1 MFDNTQ
7 NERTLRDILEV
18 LRPAVSTSLDLDNV
32 KVRGISADSRQVKQG
47 YIFVAVPGTEFDGR
61 QFINDALVKGAV
73 ALLMPSQDAQ
83 RYIKAVPGALPVIE
97 VDDPRLSTGLLA
109 SAFYGNPSEKMALV
123 AITGTNGKTTA
134 TYLLEGIFSKAGLNP
149 GIIGTVNQRHGGME
163 IPSELTTPDAI
174 KLQKILANM
183 LKQGARAVALE
194 VSSHA
199 LDQQRVSGC
208 SFAASI
214 FTNLGRDHL
223 DYHQDME
230 QYFQAKA
237 KLFLEYPFDTA
248 IINIDDFYG
257 RRLWEIVQR
266 KKISYG
272 FSPEA
277 EVRPESQ
284 SINIDGITGKLATP
298 KGPVSIKSKLI
309 GSYNLHNILATVA
322 ASITLGI
329 DPYHIQAGIESMMRI
344 PGRLDPVHTPNGVTA
359 FVDYAHTPEALESV
373 LNSLIR
379 LGPRP
384 LICII
389 GCGGDRDRGKRPLM
403 AQTAASLADIVVLT
417 SDNPRTEDP
426 LAILDQM
433 LSGLKDLPSYHP
445 ATRAKV
451 KVIPDRRDAISW
463 AAEKARPGACLLVA
477 GKGHETY
484 QIIGNERL
492 AFDDREILKEAFES
506 KRKGRKTKV
515 KGQGSEYKS
524 IRLKVESLEDQGF
537 RLKAFQIAKAIEAR
551 VLSGDLDTSIHG
563 ISTDSRSVRR
573 GNIFWA
579 ISGDRFNGHNF
590 VPDAIKKGAV
600 GAVVSSTF
608 DFRPLTFS
616 TRSRP
621 ILLKVRDTLKALGDF
636 AAWYKE
642 HLGIKVLGITGSC
655 GKTTTKELIFSILGK
670 KWKVT
675 KTPGNFNNL
684 IGLPLSLLS
693 AKSDDSWAVLEMGMN
708 QPGEIIR
715 LCEIA
720 KPQVGLITT
729 IQPAHLAGL
738 GDIKE
743 VAKEKW
749 ELWRALPQT
758 GVAVVNLDDPL
769 VTEGAKDLT
778 CQVVGYSMGQQTLPS
793 SNHQITKSPN
803 HQITCLSWTPCEHGT
818 LLDLDIAGSR
828 LSVDLPLIGRANVQ
842 NAAAA
847 AATGHAVGL
856 TPARIKQGL
865 EEVKPVPSRLFLKNL
880 GPKWR
885 LIDDSYNANPGS
897 MRAALETLELWSRA
911 EKKIAI
917 LGDMLELGDAAFDFH
932 QDLGRLA
939 AHTGVD
945 LLVFVGQFADA
956 VSKTAQ
962 KAGISQKAVRIFP
975 KTEDLLFWIESAARD
990 CMPSPATI
998 LVKGSRAIGLE
1009 RAVDALIRH
1018 LGEEG

>member
-1 MFDNTQ
+1 MFGNTR
-7 NERTLRDILEV
+7 NERTLQDMLKV
-18 LRPAVSTSLDLDNV
+18 LRPAVSISPELYDV
-32 KVRGISADSRQVKQG
+32 KIRGISADSRQVKQG
-47 YIFVAVPGTEFDGR
+47 YIFVAIPGTEFDGR
-61 QFINDALVKGAV
+61 QFINDAIEKGAS
-73 ALLMPSQDAQ
+73 ALLIPSQDVH
-83 RYIKAVPGALPVIE
+83 RYVKTVPGALPVIGVE
-97 VDDPRLSTGLLA
+97 DPRLSTGLLA

-123 AITGTNGKTTA
+123 AITGTNGKTTV

-149 GIIGTVNQRHGGME
+149 GVIGTINQRHCGME
-163 IPSELTTPDAI
+163 VPSELTTPDAI
-174 KLQKILANM
+174 KLQEILANM
-183 LKQGARAVALE
+183 LKQGVKAVALE

-199 LDQQRVSGC
+199 LDQQRISGC
-208 SFAASI
+208 SFAASV

-237 KLFLEYPFDTA
+237 KLFLEYPSDTA

-272 FSPEA
+272 LGPEA
-277 EVRPESQ
+277 EVRPEFQ

-309 GSYNLHNILATVA
+309 GFHNLYNILATVA

-329 DPYHIQAGIESMMRI
+329 DPDHIQTGIESIMRI
-344 PGRLDPVHTPNGVTA
+344 PGRLDPVYTPQGVTA
-359 FVDYAHTPEALESV
+359 FVDYAHTPDALECV

-379 LGPRP
+379 LGPKP
-384 LICII
+384 LICVI

-403 AQTAASLADIVVLT
+403 AQAAASLADIVVLT

-426 LAILDQM
+426 LAILGQM
-433 LSGLKDLPSYHP
+433 LNGLRDLPPYHP
-445 ATRAKV
+445 ATKAKV
-451 KVIPDRRDAISW
+451 KVIPDRRGAISW
-463 AAEKARPGACLLVA
+463 AAKKARPGACLLVA

-484 QIIGNERL
+484 QIIGNERI

-506 KRKGRKTKV
+506 KRKGQRTKV
-515 KGQGSEYKS
+515 EGRRSKSESKKS
-524 IRLKVESLEDQGF
+524 KSESLGDQGL
-537 RLKAFQIAKAIEAR
+537 RLKASQVATAIRAG
-551 VLSGDLDTSIHG
+551 VLSGDLNTAIQG

-579 ISGDRFNGHNF
+579 LSGDRFNGHDF
-590 VPDAIKKGAV
+590 VTDAIKKGAI
-600 GAVVSSTF
+600 GAVISSTF
-608 DFRPLTFS
+608 DFRHMTFS
-616 TRSRP
+616 PRSCP
-621 ILLKVRDTLKALGDF
+621 ILLKVQDTLKALGDF
-636 AAWYKE
+636 AAWYKQY
-642 HLGIKVLGITGSC
+642 LGIKVVGITGSC
-655 GKTTTKELIFSILGK
+655 GKTTTKELISSILGK
-670 KWKVT
+670 RWKVA

-693 AKSDDSWAVLEMGMN
+693 AKSDDAWAVLEMGTN
-708 QPGEIIR
+708 QPGEISR

-720 KPQVGLITT
+720 QPQVGLITT
-729 IQPAHLAGL
+729 IQPAHLVGL

-743 VAKEKW
+743 VAREKW

-758 GVAVVNLDDPL
+758 GVAVVNLDDSL
-769 VTEGAKDLT
+769 VTEGVKDLN
-778 CQVVGYSMGQQTLPS
+778 CQVVGYSLT
-793 SNHQITKSPN
+793 PN
-803 HQITCLSWTPCEHGT
+803 PQFKIQNSKFKIAITCLSWTPVEHGT

-828 LSVDLPLIGRANVQ
+828 LCVDLPLIGRANVQ
-842 NAAAA
+842 NAVAA

-865 EEVKPVPSRLFLKNL
+865 EEVKPVPSRLFLKNF

-897 MRAALETLELWSRA
+897 MRAALETLEFWSISG
-911 EKKIAI
+911 KKIAI
-917 LGDMLELGDAAFDFH
+917 LGDMLELGDAAYEFH

-939 AHTGVD
+939 ANKGVD
-945 LLVFVGQFADA
+945 FLVFVGQFADA

-962 KAGISQKAVRIFP
+962 KAGISQKSIRVFP
-975 KTEDLLFWIESAARD
+975 NTEDLLSWIESAALD

-1018 LGEEG
+1018 LEEG

>member
-1 MFDNTQ
+1 
-7 NERTLRDILEV
+7 
-18 LRPAVSTSLDLDNV
+18 
-32 KVRGISADSRQVKQG
+32 
-47 YIFVAVPGTEFDGR
+47 
-61 QFINDALVKGAV
+61 
-73 ALLMPSQDAQ
+73 
-83 RYIKAVPGALPVIE
+83 
-97 VDDPRLSTGLLA
+97 
-109 SAFYGNPSEKMALV
+109 
-123 AITGTNGKTTA
+123 
-134 TYLLEGIFSKAGLNP
+134 
-149 GIIGTVNQRHGGME
+149 
-163 IPSELTTPDAI
+163 
-174 KLQKILANM
+174 
-183 LKQGARAVALE
+183 
-194 VSSHA
+194 
-199 LDQQRVSGC
+199 
-208 SFAASI
+208 
-214 FTNLGRDHL
+214 
-223 DYHQDME
+223 
-230 QYFQAKA
+230 
-237 KLFLEYPFDTA
+237 
-248 IINIDDFYG
+248 
-257 RRLWEIVQR
+257 
-266 KKISYG
+266 
-272 FSPEA
+272 
-277 EVRPESQ
+277 
-284 SINIDGITGKLATP
+284 
-298 KGPVSIKSKLI
+298 
-309 GSYNLHNILATVA
+309 
-322 ASITLGI
+322 
-329 DPYHIQAGIESMMRI
+329 
-344 PGRLDPVHTPNGVTA
+344 
-359 FVDYAHTPEALESV
+359 ALESV

-379 LGPRP
+379 LGPKP
-384 LICII
+384 LICVI

-403 AQTAASLADIVVLT
+403 AQAAASLADIVVLT

-433 LSGLKDLPSYHP
+433 LSGLRDLPPHHP
-445 ATRAKV
+445 ATKAEV

-463 AAEKARPGACLLVA
+463 AAKKARPGACLLVA

-506 KRKGRKTKV
+506 KVKGQRSKV
-515 KGQGSEYKS
+515 KGRRSKS
-524 IRLKVESLEDQGF
+524 ESLEDQGF
-537 RLKAFQIAKAIEAR
+537 RLKAPQMARAIGAR
-551 VLSGDLDTSIHG
+551 VLSGDPDTAIHG
-563 ISTDSRSVRR
+563 ISTDSRSVRK

-579 ISGDRFNGHNF
+579 LSGDHFNGHDF
-590 VPDAIKKGAV
+590 VLDAIKKGAI
-600 GAVVSSTF
+600 GAVISSTL
-608 DFRPLTFS
+608 DFRPLTS
-616 TRSRP
+616 SPRSSP

-693 AKSDDSWAVLEMGMN
+693 AKSDDAWAVLEMGMN

-729 IQPAHLAGL
+729 IQPAHLTGL
-738 GDIKE
+738 GNIKK
-743 VAKEKW
+743 VAREKW
-749 ELWRALPQT
+749 ELWRAIPQT

-769 VTEGAKDLT
+769 VTEGSKDLT
-778 CQVVGYSMGQQTLPS
+778 CQVVGYSMGQQALPS
-793 SNHQITKSPN
+793 SN
-803 HQITCLSWTPCEHGT
+803 HQITCLSWTPNEHGT

-842 NAAAA
+842 NAVAA

-856 TPARIKQGL
+856 APARIKQGL
-865 EEVKPVPSRLFLKNL
+865 EEVKPVPGRLFLKNL

-917 LGDMLELGDAAFDFH
+917 LGDMLELGDAAFGFH

-939 AHTGVD
+939 AQTGVD

-956 VSKTAQ
+956 VSKTFQ

-1009 RAVDALIRH
+1009 RVVDALIRH
-1018 LGEEG
+1018 LGDG

>member
-1 MFDNTQ
+1 M
-7 NERTLRDILEV
+7 LEV
-18 LRPAVSTSLDLDNV
+18 LRPAVSISPELDDV
-32 KVRGISADSRQVKQG
+32 KIRGISTDSRQVKQG
-47 YIFVAVPGTEFDGR
+47 YIFVAIPGTEFDGR
-61 QFINDALVKGAV
+61 QFINDAVVKGAS
-73 ALLMPSQDAQ
+73 ALLMPSQDVH
-83 RYIKAVPGALPVIE
+83 RYVKTVPGALPVIG

-109 SAFYGNPSEKMALV
+109 SAFYGNPSEKMALI
-123 AITGTNGKTTA
+123 AITGTNGKTTI

-149 GIIGTVNQRHGGME
+149 GVIGTVNQRHCGME
-163 IPSELTTPDAI
+163 VPSELTTPDAI
-174 KLQKILANM
+174 KLQEILADM
-183 LKQGARAVALE
+183 LKQGAKAVALE

-199 LDQQRVSGC
+199 LDQQRISGC
-208 SFAASI
+208 CFAASV

-230 QYFQAKA
+230 QYFRAKV
-237 KLFLEYPFDTA
+237 KLFLEYPSDAA
-248 IINIDDFYG
+248 IINIDDLYG
-257 RRLWEIVQR
+257 RRLWEIVQG

-272 FSPEA
+272 LSPEA
-277 EVRPESQ
+277 EVRPEFQ

-309 GSYNLHNILATVA
+309 GLHNLYNILTAVAT
-322 ASITLGI
+322 SIALGI
-329 DPYHIQAGIESMMRI
+329 DPDHIQTGIESIMRI
-344 PGRLDPVHTPNGVTA
+344 PGRLDPVHTPQGVTA
-359 FVDYAHTPEALESV
+359 LVDYAHTPDALESV
-373 LNSLIR
+373 LNTLIR
-379 LGPRP
+379 LGPKP
-384 LICII
+384 LICVI

-403 AQTAASLADIVVLT
+403 AQASASLADIVVLT

-433 LSGLKDLPSYHP
+433 LSGLRDLPPHHS
-445 ATRAKV
+445 ATKAEV
-451 KVIPDRRDAISW
+451 KVLPDRKDAILW
-463 AAEKARPGACLLVA
+463 AAEKARSGACLLVA

-484 QIIGNERL
+484 QIIGNEQF
-492 AFDDREILKEAFES
+492 AFDDREILKEAF
-506 KRKGRKTKV
+506 GAKV
-515 KGQGSEYKS
+515 EVG
-524 IRLKVESLEDQGF
+524 RLKVEGGRWKVEGRRSKVEGLEEQGF
-537 RLKAFQIAKAIEAR
+537 RLKAFQVATAIGAR
-551 VLSGDLDTSIHG
+551 VLSGDPDTAIHG
-563 ISTDSRSVRR
+563 ISTDSRSVRK

-579 ISGDRFNGHNF
+579 LSGERFNGHDF
-590 VPDAIKKGAV
+590 VLDAIKKGGI

-608 DFRPLTFS
+608 DFRHTNFDL
-616 TRSRP
+616 RRRP
-621 ILLKVRDTLKALGDF
+621 VLLKVQDSLKALGDF

-642 HLGIKVLGITGSC
+642 HLGIKVVGITGSC

-670 KWKVT
+670 KWKVA

-693 AKSDDSWAVLEMGMN
+693 AKSDDSWAVLEMGTN
-708 QPGEIIR
+708 QPGEIHR

-729 IQPAHLAGL
+729 IQPAHLVGL
-738 GDIKE
+738 GDIKQ
-743 VAKEKW
+743 VAGEKW

-769 VTEGAKDLT
+769 VMEGAKDLT
-778 CQVVGYSMGQQTLPS
+778 CQVVGYSMEQKAPAS

-803 HQITCLSWTPCEHGT
+803 HQITCLSWTPGEHGT

-842 NAAAA
+842 NAVAA

-865 EEVKPVPSRLFLKNL
+865 EEVKPVPGRLFLKNL
-880 GPKWR
+880 GPESR
-885 LIDDSYNANPGS
+885 LIDDSYNANPAS
-897 MRAALETLELWSRA
+897 MRAALETLDLWSKG

-917 LGDMLELGDAAFDFH
+917 LGDMLELGDAAYDFH

-939 AHTGVD
+939 ANTGVD
-945 LLVFVGQFADA
+945 LLIFVGQFADA

-962 KAGISQKAVRIFP
+962 KAGISQKAIRIFP
-975 KTEDLLFWIESAARD
+975 NTENLLSWIESAALD
-990 CMPSPATI
+990 CMPSPATT

-1009 RAVDALIRH
+1009 KAVDALIKH
-1018 LGEEG
+1018 LGEG

>member
-7 NERTLRDILEV
+7 NERTLWDILEV
-18 LRPAVSTSLDLDNV
+18 LRPAVSISLDLDNV
-32 KVRGISADSRQVKQG
+32 KVRGISTDSRQVKQG

-61 QFINDALVKGAV
+61 QFINDAIEKGAA
-73 ALLMPSQDAQ
+73 ALLVPSQDAQ

-109 SAFYGNPSEKMALV
+109 SAFYGNPSEKMALI
-123 AITGTNGKTTA
+123 AITGTNGKTTV
-134 TYLLEGIFSKAGLNP
+134 TYLLEGVFSKAGLNP

-163 IPSELTTPDAI
+163 VPSELTTPDAI

-183 LKQGARAVALE
+183 LKQGARAVGLE

-199 LDQQRVSGC
+199 LDQQRISGC

-257 RRLWEIVQR
+257 RRLWEIVHR

-277 EVRPESQ
+277 EVRPEFQ
-284 SINIDGITGKLATP
+284 SIDIDGIAGKLATP

-309 GSYNLHNILATVA
+309 GSYNLYNILATVA

-329 DPYHIQAGIESMMRI
+329 DPYHIQAGIESIMRI

-384 LICII
+384 LICVI

-433 LSGLKDLPSYHP
+433 LSGLKDLPLYHP
-445 ATRAKV
+445 ASRAKV

-506 KRKGRKTKV
+506 KHRSQK
-515 KGQGSEYKS
+515 SEVRSQKS
-524 IRLKVESLEDQGF
+524 ESLEDQGF
-537 RLKAFQIAKAIEAR
+537 RLKAFQIARAIEAR

-563 ISTDSRSVRR
+563 ISIDSRSVRR

-579 ISGDRFNGHNF
+579 LTGDRFNGHDF
-590 VPDAIKKGAV
+590 VPDAIKKEAV

-608 DFRPLTFS
+608 DFRPLTFDP
-616 TRSRP
+616 RSSP
-621 ILLKVRDTLKALGDF
+621 VLLKVQDTLKALRDF

-642 HLGIKVLGITGSC
+642 HLGIKALGITGSC

-670 KWKVT
+670 KWKVA

-684 IGLPLSLLS
+684 IGLPLGLLS
-693 AKSDDSWAVLEMGMN
+693 AKSDDSWAVLEMGTN

-729 IQPAHLAGL
+729 IQPAHLTGL

-769 VTEGAKDLT
+769 VTEGAKNLT

-793 SNHQITKSPN
+793 SNHQIT
-803 HQITCLSWTPCEHGT
+803 CLSWTPNEHGT
-818 LLDLDIAGSR
+818 LMDLDIAGSR

-842 NAAAA
+842 NAVAA

-856 TPARIKQGL
+856 APVWIKQGL
-865 EEVKPVPSRLFLKNL
+865 EEAKPVPGRLFLKNL

-897 MRAALETLELWSRA
+897 MRAALETLELWSKG

-917 LGDMLELGDAAFDFH
+917 LGDMLELGDAAFGFH

-939 AHTGVD
+939 AQTGVD

-962 KAGISQKAVRIFP
+962 KAGISQKAIRIFP
-975 KTEDLLFWIESAARD
+975 KTEDLLSWIESAAFD
-990 CMPSPATI
+990 YVPSPATV

-1018 LGEEG
+1018 LEEG

>member
-1 MFDNTQ
+1 MFGNTR
-7 NERTLRDILEV
+7 NERTLQDMLEA
-18 LRPAVSTSLDLDNV
+18 LRPAVSISPELDDV
-32 KVRGISADSRQVKQG
+32 KIRGISADSRQVKQG
-47 YIFVAVPGTEFDGR
+47 YIFVAIPGTKFDGR
-61 QFINDALVKGAV
+61 QFINDAVEKGAS
-73 ALLMPSQDAQ
+73 ALLMPSQDVH
-83 RYIKAVPGALPVIE
+83 RYVKTVPGALPVIG

-109 SAFYGNPSEKMALV
+109 SAFYGNPSEKMALI
-123 AITGTNGKTTA
+123 AITGTNGKTTI

-149 GIIGTVNQRHGGME
+149 GVIGTINQRHCGME
-163 IPSELTTPDAI
+163 VPSELTTPDAI
-174 KLQKILANM
+174 KLQEILANM
-183 LKQGARAVALE
+183 LKQGVKAVALE

-199 LDQQRVSGC
+199 IDQQRISGC
-208 SFAASI
+208 CFAASV

-230 QYFQAKA
+230 QYFQAKV
-237 KLFLEYPFDTA
+237 KLFLEYPSDTA

-257 RRLWEIVQR
+257 RRLWEIVKR

-272 FSPEA
+272 LSPEA
-277 EVRPESQ
+277 EVRPEFQ

-298 KGPVSIKSKLI
+298 KGPVFIKSKLI
-309 GSYNLHNILATVA
+309 GLHNLYNILAAVA

-329 DPYHIQAGIESMMRI
+329 DPDHIQTGIETIMRI
-344 PGRLDPVHTPNGVTA
+344 PGRLDPVHTSHGVTA
-359 FVDYAHTPEALESV
+359 LVDYAHTPDALESV
-373 LNSLIR
+373 LKSLIR
-379 LGPRP
+379 LGPKP
-384 LICII
+384 LICVI

-403 AQTAASLADIVVLT
+403 AQAAASLADIVVLT

-433 LSGLKDLPSYHP
+433 LSGLRDLPPYHP
-445 ATRAKV
+445 ATKAEV
-451 KVIPDRRDAISW
+451 KVIPDRRDAILW
-463 AAEKARPGACLLVA
+463 AAEKAQPGACLLVA

-492 AFDDREILKEAFES
+492 AFDDREILKEAFEP
-506 KRKGRKTKV
+506 KRKGRR
-515 KGQGSEYKS
+515 S
-524 IRLKVESLEDQGF
+524 KVEGRRSKSESKKSKLESLDDHGL
-537 RLKAFQIAKAIEAR
+537 RLKASQVATAIGAR
-551 VLSGDLDTSIHG
+551 LLSGDPDTAIHG

-579 ISGDRFNGHNF
+579 LSGDHFNGHDF
-590 VPDAIKKGAV
+590 VLDAIKKGAI

-608 DFRPLTFS
+608 DFRLLTLS
-616 TRSRP
+616 PRSRP
-621 ILLKVRDTLKALGDF
+621 ILLQVQDALKALGDF

-642 HLGIKVLGITGSC
+642 HLGIKVVGITGSC
-655 GKTTTKELIFSILGK
+655 GKTTTKELIFSILEK
-670 KWKVT
+670 KWKVA
-675 KTPGNFNNL
+675 KTIGNFNNL

-693 AKSDDSWAVLEMGMN
+693 AKSDDAWAVLEMGTN
-708 QPGEIIR
+708 QPGEIPR

-729 IQPAHLAGL
+729 IQPAHLVGL
-738 GDIKE
+738 GDIKQ
-743 VAKEKW
+743 VAREKW

-778 CQVVGYSMGQQTLPS
+778 CQVVGYSLT
-793 SNHQITKSPN
+793 PN
-803 HQITCLSWTPCEHGT
+803 PQFKIAITCLSYTPGEHGT

-828 LSVDLPLIGRANVQ
+828 LSVDLPLIGKANVQ
-842 NAAAA
+842 NAVAA
-847 AATGHAVGL
+847 AATGYAVGL

-865 EEVKPVPSRLFLKNL
+865 EEVKPVPGRLFLKNL

-885 LIDDSYNANPGS
+885 LIDDSYNANPCS
-897 MRAALETLELWSRA
+897 MRTALETLDLWSRG

-917 LGDMLELGDAAFDFH
+917 LGDMLELGDAACDFH

-939 AHTGVD
+939 ANTGVD
-945 LLVFVGQFADA
+945 LLVFVGNFADA
-956 VSKTAQ
+956 VYKTAQ
-962 KAGISQKAVRIFP
+962 KAGISQKAIRIFP
-975 KTEDLLFWIESAARD
+975 NTEDLLSWIESAALD
-990 CMPSPATI
+990 CMPSPAII

-1018 LGEEG
+1018 LREG

>member
-1 MFDNTQ
+1 MIFGNTR
-7 NERTLRDILEV
+7 NERTLRDMLEV
-18 LRPAVSTSLDLDNV
+18 LRPAVSISPELDDV
-32 KVRGISADSRQVKQG
+32 KIRGISADSRQVKQG
-47 YIFVAVPGTEFDGR
+47 YIFVAIPGTEFDGR
-61 QFINDALVKGAV
+61 QFINDAVEKGAS
-73 ALLMPSQDAQ
+73 ALLMPSQDVH
-83 RYIKAVPGALPVIE
+83 RYVKTVPGALPVIG

-109 SAFYGNPSEKMALV
+109 SAFYGNPSKKMVLI
-123 AITGTNGKTTA
+123 AITGTNGKTTV

-149 GIIGTVNQRHGGME
+149 GVIGTVNQRHCGME
-163 IPSELTTPDAI
+163 VPSELTTPDAI
-174 KLQKILANM
+174 KLQEILANM
-183 LKQGARAVALE
+183 LKQGAKAVALE

-199 LDQQRVSGC
+199 LDQQRISGC
-208 SFAASI
+208 SFAASV

-230 QYFQAKA
+230 QYFQAKV
-237 KLFLEYPFDTA
+237 KLFLEYPSDTA
-248 IINIDDFYG
+248 IINIDDLYG
-257 RRLWEIVQR
+257 RRLWEILQR

-272 FSPEA
+272 LSPEA
-277 EVRPESQ
+277 EVKPEFQ

-309 GSYNLHNILATVA
+309 GLHNLYNILAAVA

-329 DPYHIQAGIESMMRI
+329 DPDHIQTGIESIIRI
-344 PGRLDPVHTPNGVTA
+344 PGRLDPVHTPQGVTA
-359 FVDYAHTPEALESV
+359 LVDYAHTPDALESV

-379 LGPRP
+379 LGPKP
-384 LICII
+384 LICVI

-403 AQTAASLADIVVLT
+403 AQAAASLADIVVLT

-433 LSGLKDLPSYHP
+433 LNGLRDLPPHHP
-445 ATRAKV
+445 ATKAKV
-451 KVIPDRRDAISW
+451 KVIPDRMDAILW
-463 AAEKARPGACLLVA
+463 AAEKAQPGACLLVA

-492 AFDDREILKEAFES
+492 AFDDREILKEAFGAKVE
-506 KRKGRKTKV
+506 GR
-515 KGQGSEYKS
+515 
-524 IRLKVESLEDQGF
+524 RLKVEGRMSKSESLEDQGL
-537 RLKAFQIAKAIEAR
+537 RLKASQVATAIGAR
-551 VLSGDLDTSIHG
+551 VLSGDPDTAIHG

-579 ISGDRFNGHNF
+579 LSGDRFNGHDF
-590 VPDAIKKGAV
+590 VLEAIKKGAI
-600 GAVVSSTF
+600 GAVISSTF
-608 DFRPLTFS
+608 DFRALTLS
-616 TRSRP
+616 PRSRP
-621 ILLKVRDTLKALGDF
+621 ILLQVQDVLKALGDF
-636 AAWYKE
+636 AAWYKK
-642 HLGIKVLGITGSC
+642 HLGIKVVGITGSC
-655 GKTTTKELIFSILGK
+655 GKTTTKELIFSILRK
-670 KWKVT
+670 KWKVA

-693 AKSDDSWAVLEMGMN
+693 AKSDDSWAVLEMGTN
-708 QPGEIIR
+708 QPGEIPR

-729 IQPAHLAGL
+729 IQPAHLVGL

-743 VAKEKW
+743 VAREKW

-769 VTEGAKDLT
+769 VMEGAKDLT
-778 CQVVGYSMGQQTLPS
+778 CQVVGYSMGQKAPAS

-803 HQITCLSWTPCEHGT
+803 HQITCLSWTPGGHGT

-842 NAAAA
+842 NAVAA

-865 EEVKPVPSRLFLKNL
+865 EEVKPVPGRLFLKNL

-897 MRAALETLELWSRA
+897 MRAALEALDLWSRG

-917 LGDMLELGDAAFDFH
+917 LGDMLELGDAAHDFH
-932 QDLGRLA
+932 QDLGRLSA
-939 AHTGVD
+939 NTGVD
-945 LLVFVGQFADA
+945 LLVFVGEFADA

-962 KAGISQKAVRIFP
+962 KAGISQKAIRIFP
-975 KTEDLLFWIESAARD
+975 NTEDLLSWIESAALD

-1018 LGEEG
+1018 LGEG

>member
-1 MFDNTQ
+1 M
-7 NERTLRDILEV
+7 LEV
-18 LRPAVSTSLDLDNV
+18 LRPAVSISPELGDV
-32 KVRGISADSRQVKQG
+32 KIRGMSADSRQVKRG
-47 YIFVAVPGTEFDGR
+47 YIFVAIPGTELDGR
-61 QFINDALVKGAV
+61 QFINDAVVKGAS
-73 ALLMPSQDAQ
+73 ALLMPNQDVH
-83 RYIKAVPGALPVIE
+83 RYVKTVPGALPVIG

-109 SAFYGNPSEKMALV
+109 SAFYGNPSEKMALI
-123 AITGTNGKTTA
+123 AITGTNGKTTI

-149 GIIGTVNQRHGGME
+149 GVIGTVNQRHCGME
-163 IPSELTTPDAI
+163 VPSELTTPDAI
-174 KLQKILANM
+174 KLQEILADM
-183 LKQGARAVALE
+183 SEQGAKAVALE

-199 LDQQRVSGC
+199 LDQQRISGC
-208 SFAASI
+208 SFAASV

-230 QYFQAKA
+230 QYFQAKV
-237 KLFLEYPFDTA
+237 KLFLEYPSDTA
-248 IINIDDFYG
+248 IINIDDLYG
-257 RRLWEIVQR
+257 RRLWEILQR

-272 FSPEA
+272 LSPEA
-277 EVRPESQ
+277 EVRPEFH

-298 KGPVSIKSKLI
+298 KGPVSIKSNLI
-309 GSYNLHNILATVA
+309 GSHNLYNILAAVA

-329 DPYHIQAGIESMMRI
+329 DHDHIQTGIESITRI
-344 PGRLDPVHTPNGVTA
+344 PGRLDPVHTPQGVTA
-359 FVDYAHTPEALESV
+359 LVDYAHTPDALESV
-373 LNSLIR
+373 LNCLIG
-379 LGPRP
+379 LGPKP
-384 LICII
+384 LICVI

-403 AQTAASLADIVVLT
+403 AQAVASLADIVVLT

-433 LSGLKDLPSYHP
+433 LNGLRDLPPHHP
-445 ATRAKV
+445 ATKAEV
-451 KVIPDRRDAISW
+451 KVIPDRKDAILW

-492 AFDDREILKEAFES
+492 AFDDREILKEAFGAE
-506 KRKGRKTKV
+506 RKV
-515 KGQGSEYKS
+515 QGSGF
-524 IRLKVESLEDQGF
+524 KVQGSRNKRQGSQLESLEDRGF
-537 RLKAFQIAKAIEAR
+537 RLKVSQVARAVGAR
-551 VLSGDLDTSIHG
+551 VLSGDPDTAIHG

-579 ISGDRFNGHNF
+579 LSGDRFNGHDF
-590 VPDAIKKGAV
+590 VLDAIKKGAI

-608 DFRPLTFS
+608 EFRHTNFDL
-616 TRSRP
+616 RRRP
-621 ILLKVRDTLKALGDF
+621 VLLKVQDSLKALGDF
-636 AAWYKE
+636 AAWYKKY
-642 HLGIKVLGITGSC
+642 LGIKVVGITGSC

-670 KWKVT
+670 KWKVA

-693 AKSDDSWAVLEMGMN
+693 AKSDASWAVLEMGTN
-708 QPGEIIR
+708 QPGEIPR

-729 IQPAHLAGL
+729 IQPAHLVGL
-738 GDIKE
+738 GDIKQ
-743 VAKEKW
+743 VAREKW
-749 ELWRALPQT
+749 ELWRALPQA

-769 VTEGAKDLT
+769 VMEGAKDLT
-778 CQVVGYSMGQQTLPS
+778 CQIVGYSMEHKALPS

-803 HQITCLSWTPCEHGT
+803 HQITCLSWTPGEHGT

-842 NAAAA
+842 NAVAA

-865 EEVKPVPSRLFLKNL
+865 EEVKPISGRLFLKNL

-897 MRAALETLELWSRA
+897 MRAALETLDLWSKG

-917 LGDMLELGDAAFDFH
+917 LGDMLELGDAAHDFH
-932 QDLGRLA
+932 QDIGRLSA
-939 AHTGVD
+939 DTGVD
-945 LLVFVGQFADA
+945 FLIFVGQFADA

-962 KAGISQKAVRIFP
+962 KAGISQKAIRIFP
-975 KTEDLLFWIESAARD
+975 NTKDLLSWIESAALDR
-990 CMPSPATI
+990 MPSPATI

-1009 RAVDALIRH
+1009 RAADALIRH
-1018 LGEEG
+1018 LGEG

>member
-1 MFDNTQ
+1 M
-7 NERTLRDILEV
+7 LEA
-18 LRPAVSTSLDLDNV
+18 LRPAVSISPELDDV
-32 KVRGISADSRQVKQG
+32 KIRGISADSRQVKQG
-47 YIFVAVPGTEFDGR
+47 YIFVAIPGTKFDGR
-61 QFINDALVKGAV
+61 QFINDAVEKGAS
-73 ALLMPSQDAQ
+73 ALLMPSQDVH
-83 RYIKAVPGALPVIE
+83 RYVKTVPGALPVIG

-109 SAFYGNPSEKMALV
+109 SAFYGNPSEKMALI
-123 AITGTNGKTTA
+123 AITGTNGKTTI

-149 GIIGTVNQRHGGME
+149 GVIGTINQRHCGME
-163 IPSELTTPDAI
+163 VPSELTTPDAI
-174 KLQKILANM
+174 KLQEILANM
-183 LKQGARAVALE
+183 LKQGVKAVALE

-199 LDQQRVSGC
+199 IDQQRISGC
-208 SFAASI
+208 CFAASV

-223 DYHQDME
+223 DYHQDTE
-230 QYFQAKA
+230 QYFQAKV
-237 KLFLEYPFDTA
+237 KLFLEYPSDTA

-257 RRLWEIVQR
+257 RRLWEIVKR

-277 EVRPESQ
+277 EVRPEFQ

-298 KGPVSIKSKLI
+298 KGPVFIKSKLI
-309 GSYNLHNILATVA
+309 GLHNLYNILAAVA

-329 DPYHIQAGIESMMRI
+329 DHDHIQTGIETIIRI
-344 PGRLDPVHTPNGVTA
+344 PGRLDPVHTPHGVTA
-359 FVDYAHTPEALESV
+359 FVDYAHTPDALESV
-373 LNSLIR
+373 LKSLIR
-379 LGPRP
+379 LGPKP
-384 LICII
+384 LICVI

-403 AQTAASLADIVVLT
+403 AQAAASLADIVVLT

-433 LSGLKDLPSYHP
+433 LSGLRDLPPYHP
-445 ATRAKV
+445 ATKAEV
-451 KVIPDRRDAISW
+451 KVIPDRRDAILW

-492 AFDDREILKEAFES
+492 AFDDREILKEAFGA
-506 KRKGRKTKV
+506 KGKGRRSKV
-515 KGQGSEYKS
+515 EGRRSKS
-524 IRLKVESLEDQGF
+524 ESLEDQGF
-537 RLKAFQIAKAIEAR
+537 RLKASHVATAIGAS
-551 VLSGDLDTSIHG
+551 VLSGDLDTAIHG

-579 ISGDRFNGHNF
+579 LSGDHFNGHDF
-590 VPDAIKKGAV
+590 VLDAIKKGAI

-608 DFRPLTFS
+608 DFRPLTLS
-616 TRSRP
+616 PRSRP
-621 ILLKVRDTLKALGDF
+621 ILLQVQDALKALGDF

-642 HLGIKVLGITGSC
+642 HLGIKVVGITGSC
-655 GKTTTKELIFSILGK
+655 GKTTTKELIFSILEK
-670 KWKVT
+670 KWKVA

-693 AKSDDSWAVLEMGMN
+693 AKSDDAWAVLEMGTN
-708 QPGEIIR
+708 QPGEIPR

-720 KPQVGLITT
+720 EPQVGLITT
-729 IQPAHLAGL
+729 IQPAHLVGL
-738 GDIKE
+738 GDIKQ
-743 VAKEKW
+743 VAREKW

-778 CQVVGYSMGQQTLPS
+778 CQVVGYSLT
-793 SNHQITKSPN
+793 PN
-803 HQITCLSWTPCEHGT
+803 PQFKIQNSKFKIAITCLSYTPGEYGT

-828 LSVDLPLIGRANVQ
+828 LSIDLPLIGKANVQ
-842 NAAAA
+842 NAVAA
-847 AATGHAVGL
+847 AATGYAVGL

-865 EEVKPVPSRLFLKNL
+865 EEVKPVPGRLFLKNL

-885 LIDDSYNANPGS
+885 LIDDSYNANPCS
-897 MRAALETLELWSRA
+897 MRAALETLDLWSKG

-917 LGDMLELGDAAFDFH
+917 LGDMLELGDAACDFH

-939 AHTGVD
+939 ADTGVD
-945 LLVFVGQFADA
+945 LLVFVGEFADA

-962 KAGISQKAVRIFP
+962 KAGISQKAIRIFP
-975 KTEDLLFWIESAARD
+975 NTEDLLSWIESAALD
-990 CMPSPATI
+990 CMPSPAII

-1018 LGEEG
+1018 LREG

>member
-1 MFDNTQ
+1 MFDNIQ
-7 NERTLRDILEV
+7 NERTLQDMLEV
-18 LRPAVSTSLDLDNV
+18 LRPAVSPTLDLDSV
-32 KVRGISADSRQVKQG
+32 KVRGISVDSRQVKQG

-83 RYIKAVPGALPVIE
+83 RYIKAVPGALPVIG

-134 TYLLEGIFSKAGLNP
+134 TYLLESIFSKAGLNP

-163 IPSELTTPDAI
+163 VPSELTTPDAI

-183 LKQGARAVALE
+183 LKQGAKAVALE

-208 SFAASI
+208 SFAASV
-214 FTNLGRDHL
+214 FTNLGHDHL

-237 KLFLEYPFDTA
+237 KLFLEYPSDTA

-257 RRLWEIVQR
+257 RRLWEIVQS

-277 EVRPESQ
+277 EVKPEFQ
-284 SINIDGITGKLATP
+284 SINIDGIKGKLATP
-298 KGPVSIKSKLI
+298 KGPISIKSKLI
-309 GSYNLHNILATVA
+309 GSYNLYNILATVA
-322 ASITLGI
+322 ASIALGI
-329 DPYHIQAGIESMMRI
+329 DPDHIQAGIESMMRI

-359 FVDYAHTPEALESV
+359 FVDYAHTPEALEGV

-384 LICII
+384 LICVI
-389 GCGGDRDRGKRPLM
+389 GCGGDRDRSKRPLM
-403 AQTAASLADIVVLT
+403 AQAVASLADIVVLT

-426 LAILDQM
+426 LAILEQM
-433 LSGLKDLPSYHP
+433 LNGLRDFPPYHP
-445 ATRAKV
+445 ATKAKV
-451 KVIPDRRDAISW
+451 KVIPDRRDAILW

-506 KRKGRKTKV
+506 KRKGRRSKV
-515 KGQGSEYKS
+515 EGRRSKSESQKS
-524 IRLKVESLEDQGF
+524 KVESLKDHGF
-537 RLKAFQIAKAIEAR
+537 RLKASQVARAIGAR
-551 VLSGDLDTSIHG
+551 VLSGDPDTAIHG

-579 ISGDRFNGHNF
+579 LSGDRFNGHDF
-590 VPDAIKKGAV
+590 IPDAIKKGAI
-600 GAVVSSTF
+600 GAVISSTF

-616 TRSRP
+616 PQSRP
-621 ILLKVRDTLKALGDF
+621 ILLKVQDALKALGDF

-642 HLGIKVLGITGSC
+642 YLGIKVVGITGSC

-670 KWKVT
+670 KWKVA

-684 IGLPLSLLS
+684 IGLPLSLLL
-693 AKSDDSWAVLEMGMN
+693 AKSDDAWAVLEMGTN
-708 QPGEIIR
+708 RPGEIIR

-720 KPQVGLITT
+720 KPQVGLITI
-729 IQPAHLAGL
+729 IQPAHLVGL
-738 GDIKE
+738 GGIKE
-743 VAKEKW
+743 VAREKW
-749 ELWRALPQT
+749 ELWRAIPQT

-769 VTEGAKDLT
+769 VIEGAKDLT
-778 CQVVGYSMGQQTLPS
+778 CRVVGYSMGQQTLPS
-793 SNHQITKSPN
+793 SNHKITKSQN
-803 HQITCLSWTPCEHGT
+803 HKITCLSLIPNEHGT

-828 LSVDLPLIGRANVQ
+828 LSVDFPLIGRANVQ
-842 NAAAA
+842 NAVAA

-897 MRAALETLELWSRA
+897 MRAALETLKLWSRD

-917 LGDMLELGDAAFDFH
+917 LGDMLELGNTTCEFH

-945 LLVFVGQFADA
+945 LLIFVGQFADT

-962 KAGISQKAVRIFP
+962 KAGISQKAIRIFP
-975 KTEDLLFWIESAARD
+975 NTEDLLSWIESAALA
-990 CMPSPATI
+990 CMPFPATI
-998 LVKGSRAIGLE
+998 LVKGSRAVGLE

-1018 LGEEG
+1018 LEEG

>member
-18 LRPAVSTSLDLDNV
+18 LRPAVSISPDLDNV

-149 GIIGTVNQRHGGME
+149 GVIGTVNQRHGGME
-163 IPSELTTPDAI
+163 VPSELTTPNTI

-183 LKQGARAVALE
+183 SEQGAKAVALE

-208 SFAASI
+208 SFAASV
-214 FTNLGRDHL
+214 FTNLGRDHM
-223 DYHQDME
+223 DYHKDME

-237 KLFLEYPFDTA
+237 KLFLDYPFDTA

-257 RRLWEIVQR
+257 RRLWEIIQR

-277 EVRPESQ
+277 EVRPEFQ
-284 SINIDGITGKLATP
+284 SINIDGITAKLATP

-309 GSYNLHNILATVA
+309 GSYNLYNILATVA

-329 DPYHIQAGIESMMRI
+329 DPDHIQAGIESMMRI

-403 AQTAASLADIVVLT
+403 AQIAASLADIVVLT

-451 KVIPDRRDAISW
+451 KVIPDRRGAISW

-506 KRKGRKTKV
+506 KRKGRR
-515 KGQGSEYKS
+515 S
-524 IRLKVESLEDQGF
+524 KVEGRRSKSDSIEDQGF
-537 RLKAFQIAKAIEAR
+537 RLKASQVATAIGAR
-551 VLSGDLDTSIHG
+551 VLSGNLNTSIHG

-579 ISGDRFNGHNF
+579 ISGDRFNGHDF
-590 VPDAIKKGAV
+590 VPDAIKKGGV

-616 TRSRP
+616 PQSRP
-621 ILLKVRDTLKALGDF
+621 ILLKVQDTLKALGDF

-693 AKSDDSWAVLEMGMN
+693 AKSDDAWAVLEMGMN

-738 GDIKE
+738 GNIKE

-749 ELWRALPQT
+749 ELWKALPQT

-778 CQVVGYSMGQQTLPS
+778 CQVVGYSLT
-793 SNHQITKSPN
+793 PN
-803 HQITCLSWTPCEHGT
+803 PQLKTQNSKLKTAITCLSWTPNEHGT

-842 NAAAA
+842 NAVAAA
-847 AATGHAVGL
+847 AIGHAVGL
-856 TPARIKQGL
+856 APARIKQGL
-865 EEVKPVPSRLFLKNL
+865 EEVKPVPGRLFLKNL

-897 MRAALETLELWSRA
+897 MRAALETLELWSKG

-917 LGDMLELGDAAFDFH
+917 LGDMLELGDAAFGFH

-939 AHTGVD
+939 TNTGVD

-956 VSKTAQ
+956 VSKTFQ
-962 KAGISQKAVRIFP
+962 KAGISQKAIRIFP
-975 KTEDLLFWIESAARD
+975 KTEDLLSWIESAALD
-990 CMPSPATI
+990 YVPSPATI

-1018 LGEEG
+1018 LEEG

>member
-1 MFDNTQ
+1 M
-7 NERTLRDILEV
+7 LEV
-18 LRPAVSTSLDLDNV
+18 LRPAVSISPELDNI
-32 KVRGISADSRQVKQG
+32 KIRGISADSRQVKQG
-47 YIFVAVPGTEFDGR
+47 YIFVAIPGTELDGR
-61 QFINDALVKGAV
+61 QFINDAVKKGAS
-73 ALLMPSQDAQ
+73 ALLMPSQDVH
-83 RYIKAVPGALPVIE
+83 RYVKTVPGALPVIG

-109 SAFYGNPSEKMALV
+109 SAFYGNPSEKMPLI
-123 AITGTNGKTTA
+123 AITGTNGKTTI

-149 GIIGTVNQRHGGME
+149 GVIGTVNQRHCGKE
-163 IPSELTTPDAI
+163 VPSELTTPDAI
-174 KLQKILANM
+174 KLQEILADM
-183 LKQGARAVALE
+183 SEQGAKAVALE

-199 LDQQRVSGC
+199 LDQQRISGC
-208 SFAASI
+208 SFAASV

-230 QYFQAKA
+230 QYFQAKV
-237 KLFLEYPFDTA
+237 KLFLEYPSDTA
-248 IINIDDFYG
+248 IINIDDLYG

-272 FSPEA
+272 LSPEA
-277 EVRPESQ
+277 EVRPEFQ
-284 SINIDGITGKLATP
+284 SINIDGIIGKLATP
-298 KGPVSIKSKLI
+298 KGPVSIKSRLI
-309 GSYNLHNILATVA
+309 GLHNLYNILAAVA

-329 DPYHIQAGIESMMRI
+329 DPDHIQTGIESITRI
-344 PGRLDPVHTPNGVTA
+344 PGRLDPVHTPRGVTA
-359 FVDYAHTPEALESV
+359 LVDYAHTPDALESV
-373 LNSLIR
+373 LNCLIP

-384 LICII
+384 LICVI

-403 AQTAASLADIVVLT
+403 AQAAASLADIVVLT

-433 LSGLKDLPSYHP
+433 LSGLSDLPPHHP
-445 ATRAKV
+445 ATKAEV
-451 KVIPDRRDAISW
+451 KVIPDRRDAILW
-463 AAEKARPGACLLVA
+463 AAEKVQPGACLLVA

-484 QIIGNERL
+484 QIIGNKRL
-492 AFDDREILKEAFES
+492 AFDDREMLKEAFGARGGVRS
-506 KRKGRKTKV
+506 
-515 KGQGSEYKS
+515 SEFVVRS
-524 IRLKVESLEDQGF
+524 KVESLEDRGF
-537 RLKAFQIAKAIEAR
+537 RLKASRVAKAIGAR
-551 VLSGDLDTSIHG
+551 VLSGDPDTAIHG

-579 ISGDRFNGHNF
+579 LSGDRFNGHDF
-590 VPDAIKKGAV
+590 VLDAIKKGAI

-608 DFRPLTFS
+608 EFQHTDFDLRRRPV
-616 TRSRP
+616 
-621 ILLKVRDTLKALGDF
+621 LLQVRDSLKALGGF
-636 AAWYKE
+636 AAWYRE
-642 HLGIKVLGITGSC
+642 HLGIKVVGITGSC

-670 KWKVT
+670 KWKMA

-693 AKSDDSWAVLEMGMN
+693 AKSDDSWAVLEMGTN
-708 QPGEIIR
+708 QPGEIPR

-729 IQPAHLAGL
+729 IQPAHLVGL
-738 GDIKE
+738 GDIKQ
-743 VAKEKW
+743 VAREKW

-758 GVAVVNLDDPL
+758 GVAVVNLDDSL
-769 VTEGAKDLT
+769 VMEGAKDLT
-778 CQVVGYSMGQQTLPS
+778 CQVVGYSMGQKAPAS

-803 HQITCLSWTPCEHGT
+803 HQITCLSWTPGGHGT

-842 NAAAA
+842 NAVAA

-865 EEVKPVPSRLFLKNL
+865 EEVKPVPCRLFLKNL
-880 GPKWR
+880 GSKWR

-897 MRAALETLELWSRA
+897 MRAAIETLDLWSKN
-911 EKKIAI
+911 EKKIVI
-917 LGDMLELGDAAFDFH
+917 LGDMLELGDAAYDFH
-932 QDLGRLA
+932 QDIGRLSA
-939 AHTGVD
+939 NTGVD
-945 LLVFVGQFADA
+945 FLIFVGQFADA

-962 KAGISQKAVRIFP
+962 KAGISQKAIRVFP
-975 KTEDLLFWIESAARD
+975 NTEDLLSWIESAALD

-1018 LGEEG
+1018 LGEE

>member
-1 MFDNTQ
+1 M
-7 NERTLRDILEV
+7 RDILEV
-18 LRPAVSTSLDLDNV
+18 LRPAVSIPSEMDDV
-32 KVRGISADSRQVKQG
+32 KISGISADSRQLKQG
-47 YIFVAVPGTEFDGR
+47 YMFVAIPGTEFDGR
-61 QFINDALVKGAV
+61 QFINDAVVKGAS
-73 ALLMPSQDAQ
+73 ALLMPSQDVH
-83 RYIKAVPGALPVIE
+83 RYVKTASGALPVIG

-109 SAFYGNPSEKMALV
+109 SAFYGDPSEKMVLI
-123 AITGTNGKTTA
+123 AITGTNGKTTI

-149 GIIGTVNQRHGGME
+149 GVIGTVNQRHCGME
-163 IPSELTTPDAI
+163 VPSELTTPDAI
-174 KLQKILANM
+174 KLQEILANM
-183 LKQGARAVALE
+183 LKRGAKAVALE

-199 LDQQRVSGC
+199 LDQQRISGC

-237 KLFLEYPFDTA
+237 KLFLEYPSDTA

-272 FSPEA
+272 LSPEA
-277 EVRPESQ
+277 EVRPEFQ
-284 SINIDGITGKLATP
+284 SINSDGITGKLATP

-309 GSYNLHNILATVA
+309 GFHNLYNILATVA

-329 DPYHIQAGIESMMRI
+329 DHDHIQTGIESIRRI
-344 PGRLDPVHTPNGVTA
+344 PGRLDPVPTPQGVTA
-359 FVDYAHTPEALESV
+359 LVDYAHTPDALESV

-379 LGPRP
+379 LGPKP
-384 LICII
+384 LICVI

-403 AQTAASLADIVVLT
+403 AQAAAALADIVVLT

-433 LSGLKDLPSYHP
+433 LSGLRDLPPYHP
-445 ATRAKV
+445 ATKSKV
-451 KVIPDRRDAISW
+451 KVIPDRRDAILW
-463 AAEKARPGACLLVA
+463 AAEKAQSSACLLVA

-484 QIIGNERL
+484 QIIGNEKI
-492 AFDDREILKEAFES
+492 AFDDREILKGAFES
-506 KRKGRKTKV
+506 KRKGRRSKV
-515 KGQGSEYKS
+515 EGRRSKVEGRRSKS
-524 IRLKVESLEDQGF
+524 ESLEDQGL
-537 RLKAFQIAKAIEAR
+537 RLKASQVATAIGTR
-551 VLSGDLDTSIHG
+551 VLSGDLNTAIHG

-579 ISGDRFNGHNF
+579 LSGDRFNGHDF
-590 VPDAIKKGAV
+590 VLDAIKKGAI
-600 GAVVSSTF
+600 GAVISSTF

-616 TRSRP
+616 LQSRP
-621 ILLKVRDTLKALGDF
+621 ILLKVQDTLEALGDF
-636 AAWYKE
+636 ATWYKE
-642 HLGIKVLGITGSC
+642 YLGIKVVGITGSC

-670 KWKVT
+670 EWKVA

-684 IGLPLSLLS
+684 IGLPLSLFL
-693 AKSDDSWAVLEMGMN
+693 AKSDDSWAVLEMGTN
-708 QPGEIIR
+708 QPGEISR

-729 IQPAHLAGL
+729 IQPAHLDGL

-743 VAKEKW
+743 VAREKW
-749 ELWRALPQT
+749 ELWRVLPQT

-769 VTEGAKDLT
+769 VMEGAKDLT
-778 CQVVGYSMGQQTLPS
+778 CQVVGYSMEQKAPAS
-793 SNHQITKSPN
+793 SN
-803 HQITCLSWTPCEHGT
+803 HQITCLSWTPGEHGT

-842 NAAAA
+842 NAVAA

-865 EEVKPVPSRLFLKNL
+865 EEAKPVPGRLFLKIL
-880 GPKWR
+880 GSKWR

-897 MRAALETLELWSRA
+897 MRAALEALDLWSRG

-917 LGDMLELGDAAFDFH
+917 LGDMLELGDAAHDFH

-939 AHTGVD
+939 ANTGVD
-945 LLVFVGQFADA
+945 FLIFVGQFADA
-956 VSKTAQ
+956 VSRTAQ
-962 KAGISQKAVRIFP
+962 KAGISQKAIRIFP
-975 KTEDLLFWIESAARD
+975 NTEDLLSWIESAALD
-990 CMPSPATI
+990 CMPFPATI

-1009 RAVDALIRH
+1009 KAADALIRY
-1018 LGEEG
+1018 LEEG